1 MPNQLGGT
9 QKAVYT
15 AQPRSNLLPTGHNAG
30 KQWEHPCVH
39 HERQSF
45 YSFLFFFFFY
55 SPTHHTYTRHSN
67 GRLGKVLCFATRE
80 KPPFL
85 YFMGRETP
93 WLLKLMGDGTETVS
107 LSLCIL
113 NSGGVYIFHAL

>member
-45 YSFLFFFFFY
+45 YSSIPQHIIHILG
-55 SPTHHTYTRHSN
+55 TAT
-67 GRLGKVLCFATRE
+67 GVLGKYFVLQRA
-80 KPPFL
+80 KNPPFSTL
-85 YFMGRETP
+85 WDARPLG
-93 WLLKLMGDGTETVS
+93 S
-107 LSLCIL
+107 S
-113 NSGGVYIFHAL
+113 N